1 MWILAC
7 TASVGYLSRMT
18 QWKTKLN
25 ISGVSGLSDKSVGTN
40 LKLGLFSYPVLQA
53 ADILVHRATHVPVG
67 DDQKQHLEFARECVT
82 NFNSAYGDHLVHP
95 ETITPP
101 AKRVM
106 SLAQPTTKMSKSH
119 KSDRS
124 RILLSDSPQEI
135 RTKISYAL
143 TDSLPG
149 ISYDPKERP
158 GISNLLEIC
167 SIFDAAGRDVN
178 NLANECADMQPRVF
192 KEFVSDTIISG
203 LDGVRDRYLDLMK
216 RSDNYLAK
224 VEEHGAERARQS
236 AQETMDIVKSAIGF

>member
-1 MWILAC
+1 
-7 TASVGYLSRMT
+7 
-18 QWKTKLN
+18 
-25 ISGVSGLSDKSVGTN
+25 
-40 LKLGLFSYPVLQA
+40 
-53 ADILVHRATHVPVG
+53 
-67 DDQKQHLEFARECVT
+67 
-82 NFNSAYGDHLVHP
+82 
-95 ETITPP
+95 
-101 AKRVM
+101 M
-106 SLAQPTTKMSKSH
+106 SLAQPTAKMSKSH

-135 RTKISYAL
+135 RTKISFAL

-178 NLANECADMQPRVF
+178 SLANECGDMQPRVF